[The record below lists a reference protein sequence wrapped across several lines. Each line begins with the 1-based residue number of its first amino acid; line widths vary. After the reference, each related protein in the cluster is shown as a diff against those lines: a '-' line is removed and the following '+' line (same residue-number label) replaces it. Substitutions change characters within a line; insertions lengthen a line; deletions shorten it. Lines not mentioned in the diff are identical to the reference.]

1 MYPTTNAPTDRG
13 LRFKQAIPTQDHFM
27 EHACIHL
34 LEQALRTGEQ
44 ELDALKDGQVEQAS
58 AWEEERSRLTHKAI
72 KLSDDVPL
80 DVLLVEFHK
89 LRDIQKRLIQAV
101 NDLRQNWQQE
111 FTRARGESRR
121 LAGYK
126 QATAHALSNQHPKQ

>member
-1 MYPTTNAPTDRG
+1 MYPTTNAQQDRG
-13 LRFKQAIPTQDHFM
+13 LRSKQATPMPDYFM
-27 EHACIHL
+27 EHACINL
-34 LEQALRTGEQ
+34 LEQALQTGEQ

-72 KLSDDVPL
+72 KLSNDVPL

-101 NDLRQNWQQE
+101 NDLRRDWQQE
-111 FTRARGESRR
+111 FARTRGESRR

-126 QATAHALSNQHPKQ
+126 QATAHALSDQHPKQ

>member
-1 MYPTTNAPTDRG
+1 MYPTTSAHPDRG
-13 LRFKQAIPTQDHFM
+13 LRSRQAIPMQDYFM
-27 EHACIHL
+27 EHACINL

-58 AWEEERSRLTHKAI
+58 AWEEERSRLTQKAI

-101 NDLRQNWQQE
+101 NELRQNWQQE

-121 LAGYK
+121 LAGYR
-126 QATAHALSNQHPKQ
+126 QATTHALNSPHPKQ